1 MSTLPKQVQKQ
12 SEAVQEL
19 YKELNKDQEQAQ
31 DKSADVGVSVE
42 ENADSVEEQAV
53 QSEPQEQVAAEN
65 QENETVEQR
74 YKTLQGMYNA
84 EVPRLHADKRDLSN
98 RVSQLEQLLS
108 TMQQQPEKIEKP
120 ISEEPAPKLVTDA
133 DVAEYGESIEVMR
146 RVSKEETLVAQKKLE
161 ALEKQIESLQS
172 NVIPRVEQVAAS
184 QVKTSEQA
192 FWSELSTTVPDWRD
206 TNGNQDFQN
215 WLLEIDPLTGIS
227 RQTYLE
233 DAQRNLDVGRVS
245 NFFNAWKENNGG
257 VSNAQSNRKAQSSA
271 ELERQVSPGKGKSTG
286 KPQSNSSKTYS
297 PNDIKSFFDDVRIG
311 NYKGKEE
318 ERDRIERDIFAAQR
332 EGRIVTATT

>member
-19 YKELNKDQEQAQ
+19 YKELNNEQAQ
-31 DKSADVGVSVE
+31 DESADVKE
-42 ENADSVEEQAV
+42 DADSVKEQAV
-53 QSEPQEQVAAEN
+53 QSEPQEQVVAEN
-65 QENETVEQR
+65 QEDETVGQR

-84 EVPRLHADKRDLSN
+84 EVPRLHAERRELSD
-98 RVSQLEQLLS
+98 RVNQLEQLLS
-108 TMQQQPEKIEKP
+108 TMQQQPNKP
-120 ISEEPAPKLVTDA
+120 EESIPEEPAPKLVTDA
-133 DVAEYGESIEVMR
+133 DVEEYGESIEVMR
-146 RVSKEETLVAQKKLE
+146 RVSKEETLAAQKKLE

-206 TNGNQDFQN
+206 MNDNQDFQN

-245 NFFNAWKENNGG
+245 NFFNTWKENNGG
-257 VSNAQSNRKAQSSA
+257 VSNAQPNRKAQAST
-271 ELERQVSPGKGKSTG
+271 ELERQVSPGKSKSTG
-286 KPQSNSSKTYS
+286 KPQSNSGKTYS
-297 PNDIKSFFDDVRIG
+297 TDDIKSFFDEVRKG
-311 NYKGKEE
+311 NYRNKEE

-332 EGRIVTATT
+332 EGRIVTATN

>member
-19 YKELNKDQEQAQ
+19 YKELNNEQAQ
-31 DKSADVGVSVE
+31 DESADVKE
-42 ENADSVEEQAV
+42 DADSVKEQAV
-53 QSEPQEQVAAEN
+53 QSEPQEQVVAEN
-65 QENETVEQR
+65 QEDETVGQR

-84 EVPRLHADKRDLSN
+84 EVPRLHAERRELSD
-98 RVSQLEQLLS
+98 RVNQLEQLLS
-108 TMQQQPEKIEKP
+108 TMQQQPNKP
-120 ISEEPAPKLVTDA
+120 EESIPEEPAPKLVTDA
-133 DVAEYGESIEVMR
+133 DVEEYGESIEVMR
-146 RVSKEETLVAQKKLE
+146 RVSKEETLAAQKKLE

-192 FWSELSTTVPDWRD
+192 FWSELSTTVPDWRE
-206 TNGNQDFQN
+206 TNDSQDFQN
-215 WLLEIDPLTGIS
+215 WLLEIDPLTGVS

-245 NFFNAWKENNGG
+245 NFFNTWKENNGG
-257 VSNAQSNRKAQSSA
+257 VSNAQPNRKAQAST
-271 ELERQVSPGKGKSTG
+271 ELERQVSPGKSKSTG
-286 KPQSNSSKTYS
+286 KPQSNSGKTYS
-297 PNDIKSFFDDVRIG
+297 TDDIKSFFDEVRKG
-311 NYKGKEE
+311 NYRNKEE

-332 EGRIVTATT
+332 EGRIVTATN

>member
-1 MSTLPKQVQKQ
+1 MTTLPKQVQKQ

-19 YKELNKDQEQAQ
+19 YKELNNEQAQ
-31 DKSADVGVSVE
+31 DESADVKE
-42 ENADSVEEQAV
+42 DADSVKEQAV
-53 QSEPQEQVAAEN
+53 QSEPQEQVVAEN
-65 QENETVEQR
+65 QEDETVGQR

-84 EVPRLHADKRDLSN
+84 EVPRLHAERRELSD
-98 RVSQLEQLLS
+98 RVNQLEQLLS
-108 TMQQQPEKIEKP
+108 TMQQQPNKP
-120 ISEEPAPKLVTDA
+120 EESIPEEPAPKLVTDA
-133 DVAEYGESIEVMR
+133 DVEEYGESIEVMR
-146 RVSKEETLVAQKKLE
+146 RVSKEETLAAQKKLE

-206 TNGNQDFQN
+206 MNDNQDFQN

-245 NFFNAWKENNGG
+245 NFFNTWKENNGG
-257 VSNAQSNRKAQSSA
+257 VSNAQPNRKAQAST
-271 ELERQVSPGKGKSTG
+271 ELERQVSPGKSKSTG
-286 KPQSNSSKTYS
+286 KPQSNSGKTYS
-297 PNDIKSFFDDVRIG
+297 TDDIKSFFDEVRKG
-311 NYKGKEE
+311 NYRNKED

-332 EGRIVTATT
+332 EGRIVTATN

>member
-19 YKELNKDQEQAQ
+19 YKELNNEQAQ
-31 DKSADVGVSVE
+31 DESADVKE
-42 ENADSVEEQAV
+42 DADSVKEQAV
-53 QSEPQEQVAAEN
+53 QSEPQEQVVAEN
-65 QENETVEQR
+65 QEDETVGQR

-84 EVPRLHADKRDLSN
+84 EVPRLHAERRELSD
-98 RVSQLEQLLS
+98 RVNQLEQLLS
-108 TMQQQPEKIEKP
+108 TMQQQPNKP
-120 ISEEPAPKLVTDA
+120 EESIPEEPAPKLVTDA
-133 DVAEYGESIEVMR
+133 DVEEYGESIEVMR
-146 RVSKEETLVAQKKLE
+146 RVSKEETLAAQKKLE

-206 TNGNQDFQN
+206 MNDNQDFQN

-233 DAQRNLDVGRVS
+233 DAQRNLDVGRVT
-245 NFFNAWKENNGG
+245 NFFNAWK
-257 VSNAQSNRKAQSSA
+257 
-271 ELERQVSPGKGKSTG
+271 
-286 KPQSNSSKTYS
+286 
-297 PNDIKSFFDDVRIG
+297 
-311 NYKGKEE
+311 
-318 ERDRIERDIFAAQR
+318 
-332 EGRIVTATT
+332 

>member
-19 YKELNKDQEQAQ
+19 YKELNNEQAQ
-31 DKSADVGVSVE
+31 DESADVKE
-42 ENADSVEEQAV
+42 DADSVKEQAV
-53 QSEPQEQVAAEN
+53 QSEPQEQVVAEN
-65 QENETVEQR
+65 QEDETVGQR
-74 YKTLQGMYNA
+74 YKTLQGMYNS
-84 EVPRLHADKRDLSN
+84 EVPRLHAERRELSD
-98 RVSQLEQLLS
+98 RVNQLEQLLS
-108 TMQQQPEKIEKP
+108 TMQQQPNKP
-120 ISEEPAPKLVTDA
+120 EESIPEEPAPKLVTDA
-133 DVAEYGESIEVMR
+133 DVEEYGESIEVMR
-146 RVSKEETLVAQKKLE
+146 RVSKEETLAAQKKLE

-206 TNGNQDFQN
+206 MNDNQDFQN

-245 NFFNAWKENNGG
+245 NFFNTWKENNGG
-257 VSNAQSNRKAQSSA
+257 VANAQPNRKAQAST
-271 ELERQVSPGKGKSTG
+271 ELERQVSPGKSKSTG
-286 KPQSNSSKTYS
+286 KPQSNSGKTYS
-297 PNDIKSFFDDVRIG
+297 TDDIKSFFDEVRKG
-311 NYKGKEE
+311 NYRNKEE

-332 EGRIVTATT
+332 EGRIVTATN

>member
-19 YKELNKDQEQAQ
+19 YKELNNEQAQ
-31 DKSADVGVSVE
+31 DESADVKE
-42 ENADSVEEQAV
+42 DADSVKEQAV
-53 QSEPQEQVAAEN
+53 QSEPQEQVVAEN
-65 QENETVEQR
+65 QEDETVGQR

-84 EVPRLHADKRDLSN
+84 EVPRLHAERRELSD
-98 RVSQLEQLLS
+98 RVNQLEQLLS
-108 TMQQQPEKIEKP
+108 TMQQQPNKP
-120 ISEEPAPKLVTDA
+120 EESIPEEPAPKLVTDA
-133 DVAEYGESIEVMR
+133 DVEEYGESIEVMR
-146 RVSKEETLVAQKKLE
+146 RVSKEETLAAQKKLE

-206 TNGNQDFQN
+206 MNDNQDFQN

-245 NFFNAWKENNGG
+245 NFFNTWKENNGG
-257 VSNAQSNRKAQSSA
+257 VSNAQPNRKAQAST
-271 ELERQVSPGKGKSTG
+271 ELERQVSPGKSKSTG
-286 KPQSNSSKTYS
+286 KPKSNSGKTYS
-297 PNDIKSFFDDVRIG
+297 TDDIKSFFDEVRKG
-311 NYKGKEE
+311 NYRNKEE

-332 EGRIVTATT
+332 EGRIVTATN

>member
-1 MSTLPKQVQKQ
+1 MTTLPKQVQKQ

-19 YKELNKDQEQAQ
+19 YKELNSEQAQ
-31 DKSADVGVSVE
+31 DESADVKE
-42 ENADSVEEQAV
+42 DADSVEEQAV

-84 EVPRLHADKRDLSN
+84 EVPRLHAEKRDMAN
-98 RVSQLEQLLS
+98 RVSQLEQLLAG
-108 TMQQQPEKIEKP
+108 MQQPKT
-120 ISEEPAPKLVTDA
+120 EPVPKAEAPKLITDA
-133 DVAEYGESIEVMR
+133 DVEEYGDSIEVMR
-146 RVSKEETLVAQKKLE
+146 RVSKEETSAAEQKLKQ
-161 ALEKQIESLQS
+161 LEKQIEALQT
-172 NVIPRVEQVAAS
+172 NVLPRVEQVAAN

-206 TNGNQDFQN
+206 MNDNQDFQN

-233 DAQRNLDVGRVS
+233 DAQRNLDVGRVT
-245 NFFNAWKENNGG
+245 NFFNAWKGNNGSE
-257 VSNAQSNRKAQSSA
+257 SNAQPNRKAQSSN
-271 ELERQVSPGKGKSTG
+271 ELKKQVSPGKGKSSG
-286 KPQSNSSKTYS
+286 KPQSNSRKTYS
-297 PNDIKSFFDDVRIG
+297 TDDIKSFFDEVRKG
-311 NYKGKEE
+311 NYRNKEE

-332 EGRIVTATT
+332 EGRIVTATN

>member
-19 YKELNKDQEQAQ
+19 YKELNNEQAQ
-31 DKSADVGVSVE
+31 DESADVKE
-42 ENADSVEEQAV
+42 DADSVKEQAV
-53 QSEPQEQVAAEN
+53 QSEPQEQVVAEN
-65 QENETVEQR
+65 QEDETVGQR

-84 EVPRLHADKRDLSN
+84 EVPRLHAERRELSD
-98 RVSQLEQLLS
+98 RVNQLEQLLS
-108 TMQQQPEKIEKP
+108 TMQQQPNKP
-120 ISEEPAPKLVTDA
+120 EESIPEEPAPKLVTDA
-133 DVAEYGESIEVMR
+133 DVEEYGESIEVMR
-146 RVSKEETLVAQKKLE
+146 RVSKEETLAAQKKLE

-206 TNGNQDFQN
+206 MNDNQDFQN

-233 DAQRNLDVGRVS
+233 YAQRNLDVGRVS
-245 NFFNAWKENNGG
+245 NFFNTWKENNGG
-257 VSNAQSNRKAQSSA
+257 VSNAQPNRKAQAST
-271 ELERQVSPGKGKSTG
+271 ELERQVSPGKSKSTG
-286 KPQSNSSKTYS
+286 KPQSNSGKTYS
-297 PNDIKSFFDDVRIG
+297 TDDIKSFFDDVRKG
-311 NYKGKEE
+311 NYRNKEE

-332 EGRIVTATT
+332 EGRIVTATN

>member
-1 MSTLPKQVQKQ
+1 MTLPKQVQKQ

-19 YKELNKDQEQAQ
+19 YKELNNEQAQ
-31 DKSADVGVSVE
+31 EESADVE
-42 ENADSVEEQAV
+42 KNADSVEEQAV
-53 QSEPQEQVAAEN
+53 QSEPQEQVVEDN
-65 QENETVEQR
+65 QDDETVEQR

-108 TMQQQPEKIEKP
+108 SMSQQPTIKAVPEQ
-120 ISEEPAPKLVTDA
+120 SAPKLITEA
-133 DVAEYGESIEVMR
+133 DVEEYGDSIEVMR
-146 RVSKEETLVAQKKLE
+146 RVSKEETSAAQKKLE

-172 NVIPRVEQVAAS
+172 NVIPRVEQVAAN

-192 FWSELSTTVPDWRD
+192 FWSELSTAVPDWRD
-206 TNGNQDFQN
+206 TNDSQKFQN

-245 NFFNAWKENNGG
+245 NFFNAWRGSNG
-257 VSNAQSNRKAQSSA
+257 SEPNAQNNRKAQSSA
-271 ELERQVSPGKGKSTG
+271 ELERQVSPGKGKSSG
-286 KPQSNSSKTYS
+286 RPQSGSSKTYS
-297 PNDIKSFFDDVRIG
+297 PNDIKSFFEDVRIG
-311 NYKGKEE
+311 SYKGKEE
-318 ERDRIERDIFAAQR
+318 ERDRIERDIFSAQR

>member
-19 YKELNKDQEQAQ
+19 YKELNNEQAQ
-31 DKSADVGVSVE
+31 DESADVKE
-42 ENADSVEEQAV
+42 DADRVKEQAV
-53 QSEPQEQVAAEN
+53 QSEPQEQVVAEN
-65 QENETVEQR
+65 QEDETVGQR

-84 EVPRLHADKRDLSN
+84 EVPRLHAERRELSD
-98 RVSQLEQLLS
+98 RVNQLEQLLS
-108 TMQQQPEKIEKP
+108 TMQQQPNKP
-120 ISEEPAPKLVTDA
+120 EESIPEEPAPKLVTDA
-133 DVAEYGESIEVMR
+133 DVEEYGESIEVMR
-146 RVSKEETLVAQKKLE
+146 RVSKEETLAAQKKLE

-206 TNGNQDFQN
+206 MNDNQDFQN

-245 NFFNAWKENNGG
+245 NFFNTWKENNGG
-257 VSNAQSNRKAQSSA
+257 VSNAQPNRKAQAST
-271 ELERQVSPGKGKSTG
+271 ELERQVSPGKSKSTG
-286 KPQSNSSKTYS
+286 KPQSNSGKTYS
-297 PNDIKSFFDDVRIG
+297 TDDIKSFFDEVRKG
-311 NYKGKEE
+311 NYRNKEE

-332 EGRIVTATT
+332 EGRIVTATN

>member
-1 MSTLPKQVQKQ
+1 MTTLPKQVQKQ

-19 YKELNKDQEQAQ
+19 YKELNNEQAQ
-31 DKSADVGVSVE
+31 DESADVKE
-42 ENADSVEEQAV
+42 DADSVKEQAV
-53 QSEPQEQVAAEN
+53 QSEPQEQVVAEN
-65 QENETVEQR
+65 QEDETVGQR

-84 EVPRLHADKRDLSN
+84 EVPRLHAERRELSD
-98 RVSQLEQLLS
+98 RVNQLEQLLS
-108 TMQQQPEKIEKP
+108 TMQQQPNKP
-120 ISEEPAPKLVTDA
+120 EESIPEEPAPKLVTDA
-133 DVAEYGESIEVMR
+133 DVEEYGESIEVMR
-146 RVSKEETLVAQKKLE
+146 RVSKEETLAAQKKLE

-206 TNGNQDFQN
+206 MNDNQDFQN

-245 NFFNAWKENNGG
+245 NFFNTWKENNGG
-257 VSNAQSNRKAQSSA
+257 VSNAQPNRKAQAST
-271 ELERQVSPGKGKSTG
+271 ELERQVSPGKSKSTG
-286 KPQSNSSKTYS
+286 KPQSNSGKTYS
-297 PNDIKSFFDDVRIG
+297 TDDIKSFFDEVRKG
-311 NYKGKEE
+311 NYRNKEE

-332 EGRIVTATT
+332 EGRIVTATN

>member
-1 MSTLPKQVQKQ
+1 MTTLPKQVQKQ

-19 YKELNKDQEQAQ
+19 YKELNSEQAQ
-31 DKSADVGVSVE
+31 DESADVKE
-42 ENADSVEEQAV
+42 DADSVEEQAV
-53 QSEPQEQVAAEN
+53 QSEPQEQVAEDN
-65 QENETVEQR
+65 QEEETVEQR

-84 EVPRLHADKRDLSN
+84 EVPRLHAEKRDMAN
-98 RVSQLEQLLS
+98 RVSQLEQLLAG
-108 TMQQQPEKIEKP
+108 MQQPKT
-120 ISEEPAPKLVTDA
+120 EPVPKAEAPKLITDA
-133 DVAEYGESIEVMR
+133 DVEEYGDSIEVMR
-146 RVSKEETLVAQKKLE
+146 RVSKEETSAAEQKL
-161 ALEKQIESLQS
+161 KQL
-172 NVIPRVEQVAAS
+172 EQVAAN

-206 TNGNQDFQN
+206 MNDNQDFQN

-245 NFFNAWKENNGG
+245 NFFNAWKENNGDM
-257 VSNAQSNRKAQSSA
+257 SNAQPNRKAQASV

-332 EGRIVTATT
+332 EGRIVTATN

>member
-1 MSTLPKQVQKQ
+1 MTTLPKQVQKQ

-19 YKELNKDQEQAQ
+19 YKELNDEQAQ
-31 DKSADVGVSVE
+31 DGSADVKE
-42 ENADSVEEQAV
+42 DADSVKNEAI
-53 QSEPQEQVAAEN
+53 QSEPQEQVAEDS

-84 EVPRLHADKRDLSN
+84 EVPRLHAEKRDLSN

-108 TMQQQPEKIEKP
+108 SMNQQPKP
-120 ISEEPAPKLVTDA
+120 EPEVSESKLITDQ
-133 DVAEYGESIEVMR
+133 DMEEYGDSIEVMR
-146 RVSKEETLVAQKKLE
+146 RVSKEETIAAEKKLN
-161 ALEKQIESLQS
+161 ALEQQITALQS
-172 NVIPRVEQVAAS
+172 NVIPKVEQVAAN

-206 TNGNQDFQN
+206 TNDNQDFQN
-215 WLLEIDPLTGIS
+215 WLLEIDPLTGVS

-233 DAQRNLDVGRVS
+233 DAQRNLDVGRVA
-245 NFFNAWKENNGG
+245 NFFSAWKGNNGG
-257 VSNAQSNRKAQSSA
+257 ESNAQPNRKAQTSK
-271 ELERQVSPGKGKSTG
+271 ELRQQVSPGKGKSTG